1 MDPETGAYQNR
12 TKKASWRSVLVLAYQ
27 SLGVVYGDLSTSPL
41 YVYKSTFAEDIH
53 HSETNEEI
61 FGVLSF
67 VFWTL
72 TLVPLL
78 KYVFIVLRADDNG
91 EGGTFAL
98 YSLLCRHARVNPLPS
113 CQVVDEE
120 LSEYKKDGVGLSPK
134 TSSGSRL
141 KSTLERRRVL
151 QRLLL
156 VLALIGTCM
165 VIGDGVLT
173 PSISV
178 FSAVSGLELSMA
190 KEHHKY
196 VEVPVACVILI
207 GLFALQH
214 YGTHR
219 VGFLFAPVVV
229 LWLFCISAIGLY
241 NIFHWNP
248 HVYQALSPYYMY
260 KFLRKTQR
268 GGWMSLGGIL
278 LCITGSEAMFADLG
292 HFSQLSIQI
301 AFTSVVYPSLILAYM
316 GQAAYL
322 SKHHVIDNDY
332 RIGFYVSVP
341 EKLRWPVLGIA
352 ILAAVVGSQAI
363 ITGTFSIIKQCSAL
377 GCFPRVKIVHTSS
390 KIHGQIY
397 IPEINWILM
406 VLCLAVTIGFRD
418 TKRLG
423 NASGLA
429 VITVML
435 VTTCLMSLV
444 IVLCWHQSFVLA
456 IAFVLFFG
464 AIEALYFSASLVK
477 FLQGAWVPIALAF
490 IFLIVMCVWH
500 YGTLKKYEY
509 DVENKV
515 SIKWLMSLGP
525 SLGIVRVR
533 GIGLVHTELVSG
545 IPAIFSHFVT
555 NLPAFHQVLVFLC
568 IKSVPVPHVRPEERF
583 LVGRIGPREFRLYR
597 CIVRYGYRDIHKDDL
612 EFENDLV
619 CSVAEFVR
627 TGNAGSCSAS
637 VDNSKDEDTMTVVGT
652 SATHADGIQ
661 MSEDDIDD
669 VGVAGSS
676 MREIQSPPSIMPRK
690 KRVRFIMPE
699 SPKIDVEARD
709 ELRELTEA
717 REAGV
722 AYILGHSYVRAKQ
735 GSSFLRKMVINVGY
749 DFLRRNCRAPTA
761 DALSAPHAS
770 TLEVGMVYPI

>member
-1 MDPETGAYQNR
+1 MDLESGVYQNPV
-12 TKKASWRSVLVLAYQ
+12 KKESWRTVLILAYQ

-41 YVYKSTFAEDIH
+41 YVYKSTFADDIE

-78 KYVFIVLRADDNG
+78 KYVLIVLKADDNG

-98 YSLLCRHARVNPLPS
+98 YSLLCRHARVNSLPN
-113 CQVVDEE
+113 CQLADEE
-120 LSEYKKDGVGLSPK
+120 VSSYKKDITPQ
-134 TSSGSRL
+134 TSFGKSL
-141 KSTLERRRVL
+141 KSALERHRVL
-151 QRLLL
+151 QKCLLL
-156 VLALIGTCM
+156 LALVGACM

-173 PSISV
+173 PAISV
-178 FSAVSGLELSMA
+178 FSAVSGLELAMA

-196 VEVPVACVILI
+196 VEVPVACIVLI
-207 GLFALQH
+207 ALFALQH

-219 VGFLFAPVVV
+219 VGFLFAPVVIM
-229 LWLFCISAIGLY
+229 WLLCISAIGVY

-248 HVYQALSPYYMY
+248 HVYQALSPHYMY
-260 KFLRKTQR
+260 KFLKKTQR

-322 SKHHVIDNDY
+322 SQHHVINNNY
-332 RIGFYVSVP
+332 QIGFYVSVP
-341 EKLRWPVLGIA
+341 EKLRWPVLVIA

-390 KIHGQIY
+390 KVHGQIY

-406 VLCLAVTIGFRD
+406 LSCLAVTVGFRD
-418 TKRLG
+418 TKRMG

-444 IVLCWHQSFVLA
+444 IVICWHRSVFLA
-456 IAFVLFFG
+456 ISFIFFFG
-464 AIEALYFSASLVK
+464 TIEALYFSASLIK
-477 FLQGAWVPIALAF
+477 FLDGAWVPIALSF
-490 IFLIVMCVWH
+490 IFMIIMYVWH
-500 YGTLKKYEY
+500 YGTLKKYEF
-509 DVENKV
+509 DVQNKV
-515 SIKWLMSLGP
+515 SVDWLLSLGP

-533 GIGLVHTELVSG
+533 GIGLMHTELVSG

-568 IKSVPVPHVRPEERF
+568 VKNVPVPHIQHNERF
-583 LVGRIGPREFRLYR
+583 LVGHIGPREYRLYR
-597 CIVRYGYRDIHKDDL
+597 CIVRYGYCDVQMDDL
-612 EFENDLV
+612 AFEKDLV
-619 CSVAEFVR
+619 CSIAEFIR
-627 TGNAGSCSAS
+627 NRKAGP
-637 VDNSKDEDTMTVVGT
+637 NGMDEDLGEEDEKMAVVGT
-652 SATHADGIQ
+652 PSTRAKGIK
-661 MSEDDIDD
+661 MSEDEGDD
-669 VGVAGSS
+669 GGSAGTS
-676 MREIQSPPSIMPRK
+676 EIQSQVTRPR
-690 KRVRFIMPE
+690 KRVRFVVPE
-699 SPKIDVEARD
+699 SPEMGTSALE
-709 ELRELTEA
+709 ELKELMEA
-717 REAGV
+717 REAGL
-722 AYILGHSYVRAKQ
+722 AYILGNSYVSAKQ
-735 GSSFLRKMVINVGY
+735 GSSLLKKLVINYGY
-749 DFLRRNCRAPTA
+749 DLLRRNSRAHTY
-761 DALSAPHAS
+761 ALNVPHAS
-770 TLEVGMVYPI
+770 TLEVGMACHV